1 MAHGI
6 FFAGSVSCGIRNL
19 VHSPG
24 IKPGPSALGENS
36 LSHWTTREV
45 HLITDSFL
53 HSSLQ
58 YSKGP
63 SLLASNSTS
72 PDSRT
77 CSPLAPSDL
86 VRIISDL
93 HVAKSNGQISGCAG
107 PDSSAPCSRFLMLF
121 LCVCRIPASWLCP
134 RLTGSP
140 LSVPMAGSAQS
151 SSFFPGRH
159 QAMVLEPPSSQSTVT
174 PLIALFSLMA
184 ENVISTLKR
193 PKLTSP
199 ACPAPS
205 NLGSCPTLC
214 SMSPPGF
221 LRSFSSRIPDLLS
234 KCY

>member
-107 PDSSAPCSRFLMLF
+107 PDSSAPLTPLLLPLLDALP
-121 LCVCRIPASWLCP
+121 LCVQDPSLLAL
-134 RLTGSP
+134 
-140 LSVPMAGSAQS
+140 
-151 SSFFPGRH
+151 
-159 QAMVLEPPSSQSTVT
+159 PSSHRQ
-174 PLIALFSLMA
+174 PLVSSHGWF
-184 ENVISTLKR
+184 
-193 PKLTSP
+193 
-199 ACPAPS
+199 
-205 NLGSCPTLC
+205 C
-214 SMSPPGF
+214 SV
-221 LRSFSSRIPDLLS
+221 LQLLS
-234 KCY
+234 WQAPGHGP